1 MIKYTKY
8 IILCFVCLLLSL
20 TFANSYENKILFKVN
35 NQIITSLDILNELQ
49 YLQIINK
56 EFDKIKKEE
65 AFKISKNSLIREKIK
80 EIEIKKNI
88 KEIKIEN
95 KILEK
100 LLLNYFREFEI
111 KSISEFEKFFLDR
124 NIDPSEIRKKI
135 TLEVLWN
142 QLIYKKYQKN
152 LQINKQKIMD
162 DLKKDDKQS
171 EFLLAEILFNVDE
184 GENLNDKFNLIN
196 NSIRKINFSQTALA
210 YSTSNTAN
218 KGGKL
223 GWVAESILSEKIF
236 NELKNLKIGEH
247 TNPILVPGGFLILK
261 LLDLKKINKNFD
273 FEKEVKKI
281 IREKTNQQLNRF
293 SNIYFNKVKKDI
305 IINEL

>member
-1 MIKYTKY
+1 MIKYTRY

-56 EFDKIKKEE
+56 EFHKIKKEE

-80 EIEIKKNI
+80 EIEIKRII
-88 KEIKIEN
+88 KEIKKKY
-95 KILEK
+95 KILK
-100 LLLNYFREFEI
+100 NIIINYFKEFQI
-111 KSISEFEKFFLDR
+111 KSISEFENYFLNK
-124 NIDPSEIRKKI
+124 NINPNEIKKKI
-135 TLEVLWN
+135 TIEILWN

-152 LQINKQKIMD
+152 IKIKKKKIIN
-162 DLKKDDKQS
+162 DLKKNDDQS
-171 EFLLAEILFNVDE
+171 EFLLAEILFNVNE
-184 GENLNDKFNLIN
+184 GENLNDKYNLIT
-196 NSIRKINFSQTALA
+196 NSIKKINFSQAALV

-236 NELKNLKIGEH
+236 NELKNLEIGKH

-261 LLDLKKINKNFD
+261 LIDLREIKKDFDLNKEIKKIVN
-273 FEKEVKKI
+273 
-281 IREKTNQQLNRF
+281 EKTNQQLNRF
-293 SNIYFNKVKKDI
+293 QIYILTK
-305 IINEL
+305 